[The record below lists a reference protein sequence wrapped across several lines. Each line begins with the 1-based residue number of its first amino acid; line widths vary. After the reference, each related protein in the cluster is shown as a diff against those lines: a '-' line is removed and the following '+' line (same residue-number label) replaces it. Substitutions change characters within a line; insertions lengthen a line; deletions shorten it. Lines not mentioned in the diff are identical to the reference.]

1 MERADNFARC
11 PLATLSAVHFWR
23 NFFESALDKAP
34 FFHLL
39 LGGSLANSCM

>member
-23 NFFESALDKAP
+23 NFFKSALVKAP
-34 FFHLL
+34 LFALAV
-39 LGGSLANSCM
+39 GESLANSCI